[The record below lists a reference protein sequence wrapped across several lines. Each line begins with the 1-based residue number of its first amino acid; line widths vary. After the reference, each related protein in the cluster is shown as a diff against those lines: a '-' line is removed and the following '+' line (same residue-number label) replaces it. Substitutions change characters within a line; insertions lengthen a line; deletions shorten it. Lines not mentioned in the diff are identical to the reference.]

1 MKTVRIKPMEIR
13 DDRFPEVY
21 AVVKELQDRGED
33 IPQIIR
39 ALLLREFL
47 TETMLVSD
55 APVEKVLQ
63 AIASARR
70 YLIAS
75 LNNIDLAEMRCKQL
89 MGGEAGTGSCKAI
102 GQLKEPVSQNEPVGA
117 EVIEDGW

>member
-1 MKTVRIKPMEIR
+1 VKTVRIKPMEIR

-75 LNNIDLAEMRCKQL
+75 LNNIDLAEMRCRQL
-89 MGGEAGTGSCKAI
+89 MGGETEAGSRKATD
-102 GQLKEPVSQNEPVGA
+102 QHKEPVSQDEPIGA
-117 EVIEDGW
+117 EMLEDGW

>member
-89 MGGEAGTGSCKAI
+89 MGGEAGTGSSKAI
-102 GQLKEPVSQNEPVGA
+102 GQLKEPVSQNEPIGA
-117 EVIEDGW
+117 EVLEDGW

>member
-89 MGGEAGTGSCKAI
+89 MGGEAGTGSSKAI
-102 GQLKEPVSQNEPVGA
+102 GQLKEPVSQNEPIGA
-117 EVIEDGW
+117 EVMEDGW